1 VTSGHAWPRY
11 TICPLRAQIIVE
23 ADARSP
29 YNYRPKPCNA
39 ISRVCPCRYRDLVA
53 NVPYKTSKFQR
64 LSAIVTVPTAWRYSY
79 RAHTLKS
86 SDFIP
91 RHPYR
96 ETYKGLRPPVWLR
109 SKGGVVV
116 RISNGNIVGKESILP
131 IEISKVGHRQMS
143 CRTLV

>member
-11 TICPLRAQIIVE
+11 TIRPLRAQIIVE
-23 ADARSP
+23 ADTRSP
-29 YNYRPKPCNA
+29 YNYWPK
-39 ISRVCPCRYRDLVA
+39 
-53 NVPYKTSKFQR
+53 PYKTSKFQR

-79 RAHTLKS
+79 RAHTQKS
-86 SDFIP
+86 RDSMP
-91 RHPYR
+91 RYPYR

-116 RISNGNIVGKESILP
+116 RTSNGNIVGTESILP